1 MATDDASKPALLL
14 LRDERERLITR
25 LSDAFARDLLTVED
39 FEERLGL
46 AHRAT
51 TTAELVPLAHDLGE
65 TSAVAATTTALV
77 PSVPAAEVRD
87 RRTLVAIMGGVNR
100 SGGWVPARHTR
111 IYTCMGGVELDFRDA
126 LMPPGV
132 TDVTIY
138 AVWGGVSIIVPPQL
152 AVEIEGIAIMGG
164 FDHTLRAPLQPDPDR
179 PRLRVGGVV
188 IMGGV
193 HVETRLAGES
203 EWDARRRRRH
213 ERRALRKAAR
223 QGLLPPGSSSQ

>member
-1 MATDDASKPALLL
+1 MASDDAPKPAALLL
-14 LRDERERLITR
+14 LRDERERVIAQ

-51 TTAELVPLAHDLGE
+51 TTAELVPLSRDLGE
-65 TSAVAATTTALV
+65 LAPTETPSTALV
-77 PSVPAAEVRD
+77 KSVPASEVRD
-87 RRTLVAIMGGVNR
+87 HRTLVAIMGGVNR
-100 SGGWVPARHTR
+100 SGGWVPARHTK

-132 TDVTIY
+132 TEVTIY
-138 AVWGGVSIIVPPQL
+138 AMWGGVSIIVPPQL

-164 FDHTLRAPLQPDPDR
+164 FDHTLRVPPLPDPDR
-179 PRLRVGGVV
+179 PRLLVGGVV

-193 HVETRLAGES
+193 QIETRLPGETES
-203 EWDARRRRRH
+203 DARRRRRH

-223 QGLLPPGSSSQ
+223 QGLLPPKSSG

>member
-14 LRDERERLITR
+14 LRDERERVIAR
-25 LSDAFARDLLTVED
+25 LSDAFARDLLSVED

-51 TTAELVPLAHDLGE
+51 TTAELVPLSRDLGE
-65 TSAVAATTTALV
+65 PPQAAASTALV
-77 PSVPAAEVRD
+77 PTVPAADVRD
-87 RRTLVAIMGGVNR
+87 QRTLVAIMGGVNR

-126 LMPPGV
+126 QMPSGV
-132 TDVTIY
+132 IDVTIY
-138 AVWGGVSIIVPPQL
+138 AMWGGVSIIVPPQL

-188 IMGGV
+188 VMGGV
-193 HVETRLAGES
+193 HIETRLPGET
-203 EWDARRRRRH
+203 EWDARRRSRH
-213 ERRALRKAAR
+213 ERKALRKAAR
-223 QGLLPPGSSSQ
+223 QGLLPPGSSEG